1 MCLLPITLLIGL
13 VPDLHLE
20 PLLAVLAPVKA
31 KWFQF
36 GMALNLSENFLDE
49 TATNI
54 ETAEECLSDIL
65 KNWLQY
71 HEPSM
76 EALNYALSR
85 INENPIAFNASQR
98 GIYTPL
104 PSCVLVCI

>member
-1 MCLLPITLLIGL
+1 MCLLPTTLLIGL

-20 PLLAVLAPVKA
+20 PLLAVLAPIKA

-36 GMALNLSENFLDE
+36 GIHLKLSENFLDE
-49 TATNI
+49 NATNI
-54 ETAEECLSDIL
+54 ERDEECLSDIL

-76 EALNYALSR
+76 EALNYALSQ

-98 GIYTPL
+98 GTHPYL
-104 PSCVLVCI
+104 HVCLYI